1 MAYKFREEIVGK
13 RFLSVSDFTKLKVNK
28 ISEWGWRAGVIRAA
42 SHRDNGCHDLQILVE
57 YDDVEWQR
65 REWLSPHRDAVFSF
79 FLIER
84 GLYWAERPDPRH
96 ASLIPIDHHNH
107 ANNNH
112 HQHRINGKPL
122 RGATAVADTVAWPA
136 LTFYPLVARAE
147 LHEDAMPIEFMQD
160 RKLDFVDYSKLK
172 PFTQDWELTKGTMPW
187 RNAVRRW
194 AEMQDGQRILL
205 TTPSILVGFRVE
217 VYRAEGTTQ
226 WYTAVIVGY
235 NESTKDL
242 TVTDDTVLED
252 HNEDPTLVQMRLI
265 GDGVVESIMRG
276 EVVGMTPRRSRSST
290 ALTHALVVPRPGRRP
305 RRRPGNAAQLQ
316 ATPRV
321 QSPISQHLEKEK
333 NNARNNR
340 RRRVSE
346 GASREKT
353 EKESTEAALSTR
365 QQEDRENKGPPSG
378 KVSNRVARPVL
389 EEANSASG
397 SASKLRRRG
406 AAVKSPTADHQ
417 GPAQHQRPVRRRPR
431 PGSGQEVK
439 PGVEEESVEHHH
451 HHHRTGSGARADK
464 DERLGSRSEEEE
476 EEEEEERALEREN
489 EESPERCDPLTKRLR
504 TSPVGRKLRSE
515 SSKGKNAEEAA
526 ADRAG
531 EVVVEEDEEEDDKE
545 EEEAGVEKHDRAE
558 REVDKLEENEESQSR
573 ERDRE
578 PEPPPPDKVDPGG
591 NPASEEQQPDNNPE
605 PKKDGR
611 AIDRGAAKIGERK
624 EQQQQRQQQ
633 HQQQPPQ
640 FVVNGLHVDSPLV
653 SDKTNVIREDSP
665 SLLKSTTRSKAKG
678 FAEEDGEDARA
689 RARATAAAA
698 AAEDERDENASEEE
712 AGSQRSRRTELTTT
726 ELGTEDSVGS
736 VGGARAASV
745 ESVVELLESSSQDS
759 GSVLERLSPLSSSG
773 GGGPGRQNSLL
784 LEQQRE
790 QERSRHNES
799 PIILAERLNKPPPP
813 IAGHHHHHHL
823 QPYHQPPHQQ
833 QQQQQQQYHHHHQ
846 QHHQQRYSAGSPVI
860 HHHHQQQQPPPPP
873 QHHHHHHHHHQLT
886 SSSHQHHHHHPT
898 HLTPSGLLE
907 VQQQSHTSR
916 GGDEAG
922 GGLME
927 VEPGAG
933 IPGAGVLAGVS
944 TAIGGIRASGGSNS
958 GGIAGTY
965 GDSGSDSG
973 VSSLRSAGSGD
984 ERSGSRSSALSVE
997 ETTSSSTPSASITT
1011 SAAPARVWHVQS
1023 IQHTTLLMAHP
1034 QGAPNA
1040 PANAAATAP
1049 PVGYQSPAPPGHHAA
1064 VASDMLWR
1072 PIQSRTYPPLSHTL
1086 LGPQQPSPEE
1096 LLERDRHERLLRER
1110 REAEVRELEKAK
1122 MERERLEKQRAE
1134 QAVHKHFEESFRLAQ
1149 QKRNMQTAS
1158 IASWN
1163 NFLPIVPPPTHPAS
1177 RTHGAPSGLT
1187 AHAAASHRGHPGH
1200 LGGTPGGAPAAA
1212 VTTHSVSVAQ
1222 QQQREREEYDKVRD
1236 IREIRERD
1244 AVLAV
1249 ERQVRQIETR
1259 DHIAA
1264 QQRAAYYATSP
1275 AQQVSRPSSVP
1286 GKVEYPPPPA
1296 HSRTSKSSLP
1306 VGALH
1311 EKPSVVGPSHS
1322 SLPKAEPNVNLFNYS
1337 STYQPSCS
1345 PYMHDLKIQNEL
1357 RQPPPKSL
1365 PSKSGLAGDL
1375 ERDHHGREV
1384 LQNPPSL
1391 LPDHKSSVIVKNEGR
1406 ELAKAPAPQ
1415 QHSSSSRSYLSLQP
1429 VAPQHKS
1436 SAYEAYRSPTQ
1447 SPHHLHPAHLDG
1459 LQAAKSI
1466 ASSASHHR
1474 SSSGAPTTTTT
1485 QQLPSPHS
1493 HPPPP
1498 PAPEPRLHPHNP
1510 RQSPHAPPPQHP
1522 HQPPPPPHPSPPE
1535 PRYLNRPEPAGLPY
1549 SAAKSTYSYPHPPTA
1564 SPTPSSHYPTPPPA
1578 GSKPKVSSPAPPHI
1592 YGKPNSGI
1600 MTGTPVCRASE
1611 PPVAAPIPLTSKAGS
1626 SPYQQVPHHHG
1637 APPPLPPPA
1646 HSRVYESRFVGSLA
1660 GAKLPPPPLHGSP
1673 PTAASAPLSRPIAH
1687 PAHPAHL
1694 STSPHQ
1700 QSGQT
1705 LQHAQSQIT
1714 TAFQTQPLDLG
1725 VERSGSPKRKAPTP
1739 LLCDNASGQ
1748 PVSLEVCK
1756 KRRTEEPQPLSLQ
1769 CVGQPVLS
1777 RVSEPSP
1784 LIASA
1789 ATSITTVVNTA
1800 LLAQSN
1806 SQTTQEQR
1814 TVTAVSPA
1822 PGTAS
1827 GDGST
1832 RPAST
1837 GSVCSLNP
1845 TPLSAAPSPAPIPSP
1860 APSTAPSPAPSAPGT
1875 PAKVNPSTG
1884 ADSEKSN
1891 SPAPRPPSS
1900 TSYPGHKLK
1909 KAWLQRHS
1917 RCEDGTENTTNMVS
1931 TVSLPLISRETSSS
1945 NSKDRDTSNTS
1956 NVNANNS
1963 SAPIT
1968 CLPSAVNSIHNIGSM
1983 AVNSINKSKVTGK
1996 SGRKP
2001 ANKESL
2007 NGHATDTSKTPQED
2021 SSSSDPERK
2030 SPPKRK
2036 PPKVKRK
2043 KGAARRQQTA
2053 AEDQRR
2059 RKEEKQG
2066 GGAGAGSE
2074 SSNESE
2080 AGSASDTSEQ
2090 LSTIQPA
2097 SRVRHTTANSNNSSG
2112 NGNNKEP
2119 RKRGR
2124 RPKTTKGN
2132 EVGGEDQQPRQKKE
2146 RRDDSTSGGN
2156 NGPGG
2161 SGGRG
2166 DPFRKPPISQLKK
2179 TGESWLQDGA
2189 CFEVAPKLAKCREC
2203 RWTPH
2208 QRSKN
2213 LPQNIFCRFYAFRR
2227 LRYTKNGQLAI
2238 AGFSDPHKDASEE
2251 DLRLWLPGKDNQ
2263 ETTGKDDKSEKNEK
2277 DKGDR
2282 EDLDLETAHR
2292 LLRQVGDQ
2300 FCDLLHQ
2307 EKDALQEHMAEASSG
2322 VVDGTVAWKRVIQ
2335 GVREMCDVCET
2346 TLFNYHWACGKCGF
2360 VVCID
2365 CYKGRK
2371 NGTIKI
2377 WGESGKDRDEFSW
2390 LLCTNRQAHEP
2401 ERLML
2406 TQIIAGDSLLRL
2418 GQRLHECRA
2427 EWGILQHCACSLV
2440 TSTQSNEVL
2449 RNLIKGDSVPVL
2461 NGNVKQEIKEEK
2473 KMNESNGASESKT
2486 NGEDKNSPLNWLAD
2500 VALQNQDKNESGS
2513 SSDSDE
2519 DREGNYSTLRELLI
2533 RPSHKSNGSGGS
2545 RSNSPTTNSGGGVNA
2560 TSATGNT
2567 ATQNNV
2573 TKSGKKSKMDTLDEV
2588 ISSVI
2593 EHSVKKDISLGDAK
2607 PRVLKYFVRR
2617 YKWTQRG
2624 REPLPIRIMTLTE
2637 SKSLYPDV
2645 PHSWL
2650 CNGKLLRLNDPNNPN
2665 NYRIFQDQWKRGQ
2678 PVIVSDVSKALDMNL
2693 WHPDSFARDFG
2704 DEKNDL
2710 INCMTGNLVPNQ
2722 PMRKFWEGFENFSKR
2737 LKDERGNPML
2747 LKLKD
2752 WPPGEDF
2759 AELLP
2764 SRFTDLMKVLPL
2776 SEYTH
2781 RNGRLNL
2788 ASRLP
2793 NCFVRPDLGPKMYNA
2808 YGSALHPS
2816 KGTTN
2821 LHLDISDAVNVMVY
2835 VGIPKDADNDEH
2847 IKEALKAID
2856 EAGCDVLTRRR
2867 ARDPAEAPGA
2877 LWHIYAARDADKI
2890 RDLLNAVSLERG
2902 ARLEPHHDPI
2912 HDQSCY
2918 LDGPLRER
2926 LYREYG
2932 VEGYA
2937 IVQCLGDAV
2946 FVPAGAPHQVRNL
2959 HNCIKVAEDFVSPE
2973 NVSHCFHLTQEFRAL
2988 SDTHT
2993 NHEDKLQIKN
3003 IIYHAVKDSLTVL
3016 ANVKEETIAK
3026 LAKANNETKIKEET

>member
-13 RFLSVSDFTKLKVNK
+13 RFLSVSGFTKLKVNK

-172 PFTQDWELTKGTMPW
+172 PFTQDWELTKGAMPW
-187 RNAVRRW
+187 GNAVRRW

-205 TTPSILVGFRVE
+205 TTPSVLVGFRVE

-316 ATPRV
+316 TTPRV
-321 QSPISQHLEKEK
+321 QSPISQQLEKEK

-346 GASREKT
+346 GASRERT
-353 EKESTEAALSTR
+353 EKDSADTALSTR

-397 SASKLRRRG
+397 SVSKLRRRG
-406 AAVKSPTADHQ
+406 PAVKSPTTDHQ
-417 GPAQHQRPVRRRPR
+417 SPAQHQRPVRRRPR
-431 PGSGQEVK
+431 SGGGQEVK
-439 PGVEEESVEHHH
+439 TGAEGESVEHH
-451 HHHRTGSGARADK
+451 RTEARADK
-464 DERLGSRSEEEE
+464 DERLGNRSEEEE
-476 EEEEEERALEREN
+476 EEEEEEERLEGED
-489 EESPERCDPLTKRLR
+489 EESQERCDPLTKRLR

-526 ADRAG
+526 ADRARESAVEAER
-531 EVVVEEDEEEDDKE
+531 EVEDEDDD
-545 EEEAGVEKHDRAE
+545 EEEAGVGKHDRAE
-558 REVDKLEENEESQSR
+558 REVSKLEEDEESQSR

-591 NPASEEQQPDNNPE
+591 DPASKEEQQPDNKSE
-605 PKKDGR
+605 SGKDAR
-611 AIDRGAAKIGERK
+611 ATDWGADKVGERK
-624 EQQQQRQQQ
+624 EQQQQQQ
-633 HQQQPPQ
+633 QQQPPQ
-640 FVVNGLHVDSPLV
+640 LLVNGLHVDSPLV
-653 SDKTNVIREDSP
+653 SDKTNVIREGSP
-665 SLLKSTTRSKAKG
+665 SLLKSTRSKTKG
-678 FAEEDGEDARA
+678 SAEEDREDVAA
-689 RARATAAAA
+689 AAAA

-712 AGSQRSRRTELTTT
+712 VGSQRSRRTELTTT

-736 VGGARAASV
+736 VGGVRAASV

-759 GSVLERLSPLSSSG
+759 GSVLERLSPFSSSG
-773 GGGPGRQNSLL
+773 GGGPGRQSSLL

-823 QPYHQPPHQQ
+823 QPYHQSHHQQ
-833 QQQQQQQYHHHHQ
+833 QQFHHQHHQ
-846 QHHQQRYSAGSPVI
+846 QHHQQHVQQHYSANNPVI
-860 HHHHQQQQPPPPP
+860 HHHHQQQQQQQQPPS
-873 QHHHHHHHHHQLT
+873 QHHHYQLA
-886 SSSHQHHHHHPT
+886 SSPHQHHHHPT
-898 HLTPSGLLE
+898 ARLTPSSLLE

-922 GGLME
+922 LME
-927 VEPGAG
+927 VEAGAG
-933 IPGAGVLAGVS
+933 IPGANVLAGVP
-944 TAIGGIRASGGSNS
+944 TAVGGIRSSGGSS
-958 GGIAGTY
+958 GAAGVVGTY

-973 VSSLRSAGSGD
+973 VSSLKSAGSGD

-997 ETTSSSTPSASITT
+997 ETTSSSTPSAVV
-1011 SAAPARVWHVQS
+1011 AAAAAAAAATPARIWHVQS
-1023 IQHTTLLMAHP
+1023 VQHTSLLMAHP
-1034 QGAPNA
+1034 SQGAPNA
-1040 PANAAATAP
+1040 GASAAATAP
-1049 PVGYQSPAPPGHHAA
+1049 PVGYHSSAPPSHHAA
-1064 VASDMLWR
+1064 EMLWR
-1072 PIQSRTYPPLSHTL
+1072 PSRAYPPLSHTL
-1086 LGPQQPSPEE
+1086 LGPQPSSPEE
-1096 LLERDRHERLLRER
+1096 LLERDRHDRMLRER
-1110 REAEVRELEKAK
+1110 RDAEVREMEKARL
-1122 MERERLEKQRAE
+1122 ERERLEKQQAE
-1134 QAVHKHFEESFRLAQ
+1134 QQVHKHFEESLRLAQ
-1149 QKRNMQTAS
+1149 QKRNMQSS
-1158 IASWN
+1158 IGW
-1163 NFLPIVPPPTHPAS
+1163 PAFMQVQQS
-1177 RTHGAPSGLT
+1177 RTHGTLTGHPVSSHHHPSGPPGGS
-1187 AHAAASHRGHPGH
+1187 AAA
-1200 LGGTPGGAPAAA
+1200 AAA
-1212 VTTHSVSVAQ
+1212 VAHPVSIAQ
-1222 QQQREREEYDKVRD
+1222 QQVQQREREEQEREARD
-1236 IREIRERD
+1236 RER
-1244 AVLAV
+1244 
-1249 ERQVRQIETR
+1249 EREVRHQR
-1259 DHIAA
+1259 DHSMAA
-1264 QQRAAYYATSP
+1264 AERMHQRQHEARERAEARERVAYYATTAPS
-1275 AQQVSRPSSVP
+1275 AQQVRPSSVP

-1296 HSRTSKSSLP
+1296 HSRTSKSSLQVSARDRP
-1306 VGALH
+1306 I
-1311 EKPSVVGPSHS
+1311 VGPTH
-1322 SLPKAEPNVNLFNYS
+1322 SLPKVEPSLFNYS
-1337 STYQPSCS
+1337 TYQAQPPCTT
-1345 PYMHDLKIQNEL
+1345 YLHDLKLKNDMG
-1357 RQPPPKSL
+1357 PHKSL
-1365 PSKSGLAGDL
+1365 SSKSELTGGL

-1406 ELAKAPAPQ
+1406 ELPKTPAPQ
-1415 QHSSSSRSYLSLQP
+1415 QHSSSPKIMPYMNVQS

-1436 SAYEAYRSPTQ
+1436 SAYEYRSPTQ

-1459 LQAAKSI
+1459 LQAVKSM

-1474 SSSGAPTTTTT
+1474 GGSGSGGATTT
-1485 QQLPSPHS
+1485 QLPSPHG

-1498 PAPEPRLHPHNP
+1498 AQPEQRLHSHNP
-1510 RQSPHAPPPQHP
+1510 RQSPHAPPQHP

-1535 PRYLNRPEPAGLPY
+1535 SRYLSRPEPAGLPY
-1549 SAAKSTYSYPHPPTA
+1549 GAAKSTYSYSHPHPPTA
-1564 SPTPSSHYPTPPPA
+1564 SPTAASHYAAPPPA

-1611 PPVAAPIPLTSKAGS
+1611 TPVAAPIPLTSKAGS

-1637 APPPLPPPA
+1637 APPPPLPPPA
-1646 HSRVYESRFVGSLA
+1646 HSRSVYDSRGFAGSLP
-1660 GAKLPPPPLHGSP
+1660 GAKLPPPTLHGSP

-1687 PAHPAHL
+1687 PAHPAHPAHL
-1694 STSPHQ
+1694 NTSPHQ
-1700 QSGQT
+1700 QPGQT

-1714 TAFQTQPLDLG
+1714 AAFQTQPLDLG

-1769 CVGQPVLS
+1769 SVGQPVLS

-1800 LLAQSN
+1800 ALLAQPN
-1806 SQTTQEQR
+1806 SQAMQEQR
-1814 TVTAVSPA
+1814 TVTAASPA

-1827 GDGST
+1827 GDGSV
-1832 RPAST
+1832 RPSST

-1845 TPLSAAPSPAPIPSP
+1845 APVSAAPSPAPIPSP
-1860 APSTAPSPAPSAPGT
+1860 APSTAPSPVPSAPGT
-1875 PAKVNPSTG
+1875 PAKTNPSN
-1884 ADSEKSN
+1884 ADSEKCN

-1900 TSYPGHKLK
+1900 TSYPVHKLK

-1917 RCEDGTENTTNMVS
+1917 RCEDGTENTTSMASSV
-1931 TVSLPLISRETSSS
+1931 TLPLNISRETPSS
-1945 NSKDRDTSNTS
+1945 NSKDRDSNNAS
-1956 NVNANNS
+1956 SNANNS
-1963 SAPIT
+1963 NASTT

-2059 RKEEKQG
+2059 RKEDKQG
-2066 GGAGAGSE
+2066 GGAGVGSE

-2090 LSTIQPA
+2090 LSSIQPA

-2124 RPKTTKGN
+2124 RPKTTKNN

-2156 NGPGG
+2156 SGPGG

-2189 CFEVAPKLAKCREC
+2189 CFEVASKLAKCREC
-2203 RWTPH
+2203 RWTPN
-2208 QRSKN
+2208 QRNKN

-2238 AGFSDPHKDASEE
+2238 AGFSDPHKDASED
-2251 DLRLWLPGKDNQ
+2251 DLRLWLPGKDSQ

-2371 NGTIKI
+2371 NGTVKI
-2377 WGESGKDRDEFSW
+2377 WGESGKDRDDFSW
-2390 LLCTNRQAHEP
+2390 LLCTNRQVHEP

-2427 EWGILQHCACSLV
+2427 EWGIPQHCACSLIA
-2440 TSTQSNEVL
+2440 TSQPNEIL

-2473 KMNESNGASESKT
+2473 KINESNGASESKT
-2486 NGEDKNSPLNWLAD
+2486 NGEDKNSLTWLATVALENQPD
-2500 VALQNQDKNESGS
+2500 KNQALQNQADSGQES
-2513 SSDSDE
+2513 SSDSD
-2519 DREGNYSTLRELLI
+2519 DADNFSTLRELLI

-2545 RSNSPTTNSGGGVNA
+2545 RSNSPTNNSGGGVN
-2560 TSATGNT
+2560 N

-2573 TKSGKKSKMDTLDEV
+2573 AKSGKKSKMDTLDEV

-2593 EHSVKKDISLGDAK
+2593 EHSVKKEKDSGLVDDEK
-2607 PRVLKYFVRR
+2607 PRELKHFVRR
-2617 YKWTQRG
+2617 YKWMQRG
-2624 REPLPIRIMTLTE
+2624 REPLPIRIMTGTE
-2637 SKSLYPDV
+2637 SQSLYPDV

-2650 CNGKLLRLNDPNNPN
+2650 CDGKLLRLSDPNNPN

-2678 PVIVSDVSKALDMNL
+2678 PVIVSDVAKALDMNL

-2710 INCMTGNLVPNQ
+2710 VNCMTGNLVPNQ
-2722 PMRKFWEGFENFSKR
+2722 PMRKFWEGFEYYSKR

-2808 YGSALHPS
+2808 YGSALYS
-2816 KGTTN
+2816 NKGTTN

-2835 VGIPKDADNDEH
+2835 VGMPKDVNNEESLKART
-2847 IKEALKAID
+2847 EAMRAID
-2856 EAGCDVLTRRR
+2856 EAGCDILTRRR
-2867 ARDPAEAPGA
+2867 ARDEKEKPGA

-2890 RDLLNAVSLERG
+2890 RDLLNAVALERG

-2959 HNCIKVAEDFVSPE
+2959 QNCIKVAEDFVSPE

-3016 ANVKEETIAK
+3016 ANVKEETLAK
-3026 LAKANNETKIKEET
+3026 LAKANNETKMKEET

>member
-1 MAYKFREEIVGK
+1 
-13 RFLSVSDFTKLKVNK
+13 
-28 ISEWGWRAGVIRAA
+28 
-42 SHRDNGCHDLQILVE
+42 H
-57 YDDVEWQR
+57 
-65 REWLSPHRDAVFSF
+65 
-79 FLIER
+79 
-84 GLYWAERPDPRH
+84 
-96 ASLIPIDHHNH
+96 
-107 ANNNH
+107 
-112 HQHRINGKPL
+112 
-122 RGATAVADTVAWPA
+122 
-136 LTFYPLVARAE
+136 
-147 LHEDAMPIEFMQD
+147 
-160 RKLDFVDYSKLK
+160 
-172 PFTQDWELTKGTMPW
+172 
-187 RNAVRRW
+187 
-194 AEMQDGQRILL
+194 
-205 TTPSILVGFRVE
+205 
-217 VYRAEGTTQ
+217 
-226 WYTAVIVGY
+226 
-235 NESTKDL
+235 
-242 TVTDDTVLED
+242 
-252 HNEDPTLVQMRLI
+252 
-265 GDGVVESIMRG
+265 
-276 EVVGMTPRRSRSST
+276 
-290 ALTHALVVPRPGRRP
+290 PG
-305 RRRPGNAAQLQ
+305 
-316 ATPRV
+316 
-321 QSPISQHLEKEK
+321 
-333 NNARNNR
+333 
-340 RRRVSE
+340 
-346 GASREKT
+346 
-353 EKESTEAALSTR
+353 
-365 QQEDRENKGPPSG
+365 GPP
-378 KVSNRVARPVL
+378 V
-389 EEANSASG
+389 
-397 SASKLRRRG
+397 
-406 AAVKSPTADHQ
+406 
-417 GPAQHQRPVRRRPR
+417 
-431 PGSGQEVK
+431 
-439 PGVEEESVEHHH
+439 
-451 HHHRTGSGARADK
+451 
-464 DERLGSRSEEEE
+464 
-476 EEEEEERALEREN
+476 
-489 EESPERCDPLTKRLR
+489 
-504 TSPVGRKLRSE
+504 
-515 SSKGKNAEEAA
+515 
-526 ADRAG
+526 
-531 EVVVEEDEEEDDKE
+531 
-545 EEEAGVEKHDRAE
+545 
-558 REVDKLEENEESQSR
+558 
-573 ERDRE
+573 
-578 PEPPPPDKVDPGG
+578 
-591 NPASEEQQPDNNPE
+591 
-605 PKKDGR
+605 
-611 AIDRGAAKIGERK
+611 
-624 EQQQQRQQQ
+624 
-633 HQQQPPQ
+633 
-640 FVVNGLHVDSPLV
+640 
-653 SDKTNVIREDSP
+653 
-665 SLLKSTTRSKAKG
+665 
-678 FAEEDGEDARA
+678 
-689 RARATAAAA
+689 AAAA
-698 AAEDERDENASEEE
+698 AA
-712 AGSQRSRRTELTTT
+712 
-726 ELGTEDSVGS
+726 V
-736 VGGARAASV
+736 AA
-745 ESVVELLESSSQDS
+745 
-759 GSVLERLSPLSSSG
+759 
-773 GGGPGRQNSLL
+773 
-784 LEQQRE
+784 
-790 QERSRHNES
+790 
-799 PIILAERLNKPPPP
+799 
-813 IAGHHHHHHL
+813 
-823 QPYHQPPHQQ
+823 
-833 QQQQQQQYHHHHQ
+833 
-846 QHHQQRYSAGSPVI
+846 
-860 HHHHQQQQPPPPP
+860 
-873 QHHHHHHHHHQLT
+873 
-886 SSSHQHHHHHPT
+886 
-898 HLTPSGLLE
+898 
-907 VQQQSHTSR
+907 
-916 GGDEAG
+916 
-922 GGLME
+922 
-927 VEPGAG
+927 
-933 IPGAGVLAGVS
+933 
-944 TAIGGIRASGGSNS
+944 
-958 GGIAGTY
+958 
-965 GDSGSDSG
+965 
-973 VSSLRSAGSGD
+973 
-984 ERSGSRSSALSVE
+984 
-997 ETTSSSTPSASITT
+997 
-1011 SAAPARVWHVQS
+1011 
-1023 IQHTTLLMAHP
+1023 AHP
-1034 QGAPNA
+1034 
-1040 PANAAATAP
+1040 
-1049 PVGYQSPAPPGHHAA
+1049 
-1064 VASDMLWR
+1064 
-1072 PIQSRTYPPLSHTL
+1072 
-1086 LGPQQPSPEE
+1086 
-1096 LLERDRHERLLRER
+1096 
-1110 REAEVRELEKAK
+1110 
-1122 MERERLEKQRAE
+1122 
-1134 QAVHKHFEESFRLAQ
+1134 
-1149 QKRNMQTAS
+1149 
-1158 IASWN
+1158 
-1163 NFLPIVPPPTHPAS
+1163 
-1177 RTHGAPSGLT
+1177 LT
-1187 AHAAASHRGHPGH
+1187 
-1200 LGGTPGGAPAAA
+1200 
-1212 VTTHSVSVAQ
+1212 VAQ
-1222 QQQREREEYDKVRD
+1222 QQQREREE
-1236 IREIRERD
+1236 REARERERERD
-1244 AVLAV
+1244 AREREQREHLVAAERLH
-1249 ERQVRQIETR
+1249 RQVEAR
-1259 DHIAA
+1259 DHVAA
-1264 QQRAAYYATSP
+1264 QQRAVYYATAGPP

-1286 GKVEYPPPPA
+1286 GKVDYPPPPA

-1311 EKPSVVGPSHS
+1311 EKAPVVGPSHG
-1322 SLPKAEPNVNLFNYS
+1322 SLPKAEPNVNLFSYS
-1337 STYQPSCS
+1337 STYQPQAS
-1345 PYMHDLKIQNEL
+1345 YLHDIKVKSEL
-1357 RQPPPKSL
+1357 GQPHKSL
-1365 PSKSGLAGDL
+1365 SSKSGLAGGL

-1406 ELAKAPAPQ
+1406 ELPKAPAPQ
-1415 QHSSSSRSYLSLQP
+1415 QHSSSPKIMPYLNVQS
-1429 VAPQHKS
+1429 VAPQHKPA
-1436 SAYEAYRSPTQ
+1436 AYEYRSPTQ

-1459 LQAAKSI
+1459 LQAKSMPP
-1466 ASSASHHR
+1466 SASHHR
-1474 SSSGAPTTTTT
+1474 GGSGSGGVPTTTT
-1485 QQLPSPHS
+1485 QLPSPHG

-1498 PAPEPRLHPHNP
+1498 PAPAPVPHSHNP
-1510 RQSPHAPPPQHP
+1510 RQSPHAPPQHP

-1535 PRYLNRPEPAGLPY
+1535 PRYLSRPEPAGLPY
-1549 SAAKSTYSYPHPPTA
+1549 GAAKTTYPYPHPHPPTA
-1564 SPTPSSHYPTPPPA
+1564 SPTTASHYAAPPPA

-1592 YGKPNSGI
+1592 YGKPNSMTGI

-1611 PPVAAPIPLTSKAGS
+1611 PPVAAPIPLTSKASS

-1637 APPPLPPPA
+1637 APPPPLPPPA
-1646 HSRVYESRFVGSLA
+1646 HSSR
-1660 GAKLPPPPLHGSP
+1660 
-1673 PTAASAPLSRPIAH
+1673 
-1687 PAHPAHL
+1687 
-1694 STSPHQ
+1694 PHQ
-1700 QSGQT
+1700 QPGQT
-1705 LQHAQSQIT
+1705 LQHAPPSQIT

-1725 VERSGSPKRKAPTP
+1725 VERSGSPKRKAPTS
-1739 LLCDNASGQ
+1739 LMCDNISGQ

-1769 CVGQPVLS
+1769 CVGSPVLS

-1800 LLAQSN
+1800 ALLTQPN

-1814 TVTAVSPA
+1814 TATPVSPA
-1822 PGTAS
+1822 PRTAS
-1827 GDGST
+1827 GDGSV

-1845 TPLSAAPSPAPIPSP
+1845 APPTPVSAAPSPAPIPSP

-1875 PAKVNPSTG
+1875 PAKPNPGT

-1900 TSYPGHKLK
+1900 TTVHKLK

-1917 RCEDGTENTTNMVS
+1917 RCEDGTENTTGMVVGGS
-1931 TVSLPLISRETSSS
+1931 CVTLPLNIARETPSSQQGL
-1945 NSKDRDTSNTS
+1945 NSKDRENDRTTS
-1956 NVNANNS
+1956 NANNS
-1963 SAPIT
+1963 SGTTTTTT

-1983 AVNSINKSKVTGK
+1983 AVNSINKSKGTGK

-2059 RKEEKQG
+2059 RKEDKQG

-2090 LSTIQPA
+2090 LSSVQPA

-2112 NGNNKEP
+2112 NGSNKEP

-2263 ETTGKDDKSEKNEK
+2263 EATGKDDKSERNEK

-2377 WGESGKDRDEFSW
+2377 WGESGKDRDDFSW

-2427 EWGILQHCACSLV
+2427 EWGIAQHCACSLV
-2440 TSTQSNEVL
+2440 ASSQPNEVL
-2449 RNLIKGDSVPVL
+2449 RSLIKGDSVPVL
-2461 NGNVKQEIKEEK
+2461 NGN
-2473 KMNESNGASESKT
+2473 
-2486 NGEDKNSPLNWLAD
+2486 
-2500 VALQNQDKNESGS
+2500 
-2513 SSDSDE
+2513 
-2519 DREGNYSTLRELLI
+2519 
-2533 RPSHKSNGSGGS
+2533 
-2545 RSNSPTTNSGGGVNA
+2545 
-2560 TSATGNT
+2560 
-2567 ATQNNV
+2567 NNV
-2573 TKSGKKSKMDTLDEV
+2573 AKSGKKSKMDTLDEV

-2593 EHSVKKDISLGDAK
+2593 EHSVKKERDSGMDDEK
-2607 PRVLKYFVRR
+2607 PRELKHFVRR

-2650 CNGKLLRLNDPNNPN
+2650 CDGKLLRLNDPNNPN

-2808 YGSALHPS
+2808 YGSALHPN

-2835 VGIPKDADNDEH
+2835 VGIPKDADSDEH
-2847 IKEALKAID
+2847 IKEALRAID
-2856 EAGCDVLTRRR
+2856 EAGCDILTRRR
-2867 ARDPAEAPGA
+2867 VRDRGEAPGA

-2890 RDLLNAVSLERG
+2890 RDLLNAVALERG

-3016 ANVKEETIAK
+3016 ANVKEETLTK
-3026 LAKANNETKIKEET
+3026 LKTTNETKIKEET

>member
-13 RFLSVSDFTKLKVNK
+13 RFLSVSGFTKPKVNK

-172 PFTQDWELTKGTMPW
+172 PFTDWELTKGTMPW
-187 RNAVRRW
+187 GNAVRRW

-205 TTPSILVGFRVE
+205 TTPSVLVGFRVE

-316 ATPRV
+316 TTPRV
-321 QSPISQHLEKEK
+321 QSPIPQHLEKER

-346 GASREKT
+346 GASREKD
-353 EKESTEAALSTR
+353 SEAALPAR

-378 KVSNRVARPVL
+378 RVGNRVARPVL

-406 AAVKSPTADHQ
+406 AAVKSPTTH
-417 GPAQHQRPVRRRPR
+417 GPPAPQQRPARRRPR
-431 PGSGQEVK
+431 PGGGGQEVK
-439 PGVEEESVEHHH
+439 TDAGELAGTA
-451 HHHRTGSGARADK
+451 RTADK

-476 EEEEEERALEREN
+476 EEEEEGRLEGEDEER
-489 EESPERCDPLTKRLR
+489 SRCDPLTKRLR

-515 SSKGKNAEEAA
+515 SSKGKNAEEASP
-526 ADRAG
+526 DR
-531 EVVVEEDEEEDDKE
+531 EVVLEEEEEEDEEEA
-545 EEEAGVEKHDRAE
+545 EEEAGEGKHDGTE
-558 REVDKLEENEESQSR
+558 REVDKLEEDEESQSR

-591 NPASEEQQPDNNPE
+591 GSKEQPGSRSESEKDSREREANESQQP
-605 PKKDGR
+605 
-611 AIDRGAAKIGERK
+611 
-624 EQQQQRQQQ
+624 
-633 HQQQPPQ
+633 QPQ
-640 FVVNGLHVDSPLV
+640 LLVNGLHVDPPVV
-653 SDKTNVIREDSP
+653 SDKTNAIREGSP
-665 SLLKSTTRSKAKG
+665 SLLKSTARSKTRAL
-678 FAEEDGEDARA
+678 AEEE
-689 RARATAAAA
+689 
-698 AAEDERDENASEEE
+698 ECDENEEE
-712 AGSQRSRRTELTTT
+712 EEVGSRRTELTTT

-736 VGGARAASV
+736 VGGVRAASV

-773 GGGPGRQNSLL
+773 GGGPGRQSLL

-790 QERSRHNES
+790 QERNRHNES
-799 PIILAERLNKPPPP
+799 PVILAERLNKPPPP

-823 QPYHQPPHQQ
+823 QPYHQPHHQQ
-833 QQQQQQQYHHHHQ
+833 QQQPQSYQHHHHQQQ
-846 QHHQQRYSAGSPVI
+846 QHHQQRYSADSPVI
-860 HHHHQQQQPPPPP
+860 HHHHHQQQPPQQQP
-873 QHHHHHHHHHQLT
+873 QHHHHQLT
-886 SSSHQHHHHHPT
+886 SSPHHHHP
-898 HLTPSGLLE
+898 HLTPSSLLE

-922 GGLME
+922 LME
-927 VEPGAG
+927 VEAGAG
-933 IPGAGVLAGVS
+933 IPGAGVLASVPS
-944 TAIGGIRASGGSNS
+944 VVGGIRATSGGS
-958 GGIAGTY
+958 GVAY
-965 GDSGSDSG
+965 GDTGSDSG

-997 ETTSSSTPSASITT
+997 ETTSSSAPTAV
-1011 SAAPARVWHVQS
+1011 AAAATPARVWHVQS
-1023 IQHTTLLMAHP
+1023 VQHTSLLMAHP
-1034 QGAPNA
+1034 SQGGAPNPTA
-1040 PANAAATAP
+1040 AAAATAP
-1049 PVGYQSPAPPGHHAA
+1049 PVGYQSPAPPGHH
-1064 VASDMLWR
+1064 VSSEMLWR
-1072 PIQSRTYPPLSHTL
+1072 PSRYPPLSHAL
-1086 LGPQQPSPEE
+1086 LGPQPPSPEE
-1096 LLERDRHERLLRER
+1096 LLERDRHERMLRER
-1110 REAEVRELEKAK
+1110 REAEVREREREAK
-1122 MERERLEKQRAE
+1122 MERERLEKQRAAE
-1134 QAVHKHFEESFRLAQ
+1134 QAVHKHFEESLSRLAQ
-1149 QKRNMQTAS
+1149 QKISYAPQRGS
-1158 IASWN
+1158 SLSWN
-1163 NFLPIVPPPTHPAS
+1163 TFIPLPPTGRS
-1177 RTHGAPSGLT
+1177 HGAPHSGMT
-1187 AHAAASHRGHPGH
+1187 APHAGHHHPG
-1200 LGGTPGGAPAAA
+1200 GPGATAAAAA
-1212 VTTHSVSVAQ
+1212 VAHPVTVAQ
-1222 QQQREREEYDKVRD
+1222 QQQREREE
-1236 IREIRERD
+1236 REREREWEQRENEHQLAT
-1244 AVLAV
+1244 AVRLHL
-1249 ERQVRQIETR
+1249 RQESRGHV
-1259 DHIAA
+1259 AA
-1264 QQRAAYYATSP
+1264 QQGAAYFAATAPPS
-1275 AQQVSRPSSVP
+1275 QQVSRPSSVP
-1286 GKVEYPPPPA
+1286 GKVDYHPPPA

-1306 VGALH
+1306 SVSTLH
-1311 EKPSVVGPSHS
+1311 DKAPPVVGPSHS
-1322 SLPKAEPNVNLFNYS
+1322 SLPKAEPNINIFNY
-1337 STYQPSCS
+1337 TYS
-1345 PYMHDLKIQNEL
+1345 PTYMHDMKVKSEL
-1357 RQPPPKSL
+1357 GQPHKSL
-1365 PSKSGLAGDL
+1365 PGKSGLAGGL

-1384 LQNPPSL
+1384 LNPPSL

-1406 ELAKAPAPQ
+1406 ELPKAPAPQ
-1415 QHSSSSRSYLSLQP
+1415 QQHSSSPKMMSYLNVQP

-1436 SAYEAYRSPTQ
+1436 SAYEYKSPTQ
-1447 SPHHLHPAHLDG
+1447 SPHHLHHLDG
-1459 LQAAKSI
+1459 LQAAAKSI
-1466 ASSASHHR
+1466 PPPASHHR
-1474 SSSGAPTTTTT
+1474 GGGGAVPTTTT
-1485 QQLPSPHS
+1485 QLPSPHG
-1493 HPPPP
+1493 HPPPPP
-1498 PAPEPRLHPHNP
+1498 PAPAPHSHN
-1510 RQSPHAPPPQHP
+1510 RQSPHGQQHP
-1522 HQPPPPPHPSPPE
+1522 HAQPPLPPHPSPPE
-1535 PRYLNRPEPAGLPY
+1535 PRYLNRSEQQGIPSYAPTKSAYPY
-1549 SAAKSTYSYPHPPTA
+1549 PHPHPPTA
-1564 SPTPSSHYPTPPPA
+1564 SPTSHYAAPTT
-1578 GSKPKVSSPAPPHI
+1578 GSKPKVSSPAPQHF

-1611 PPVAAPIPLTSKAGS
+1611 PAVAAPIPLTSKAGS

-1637 APPPLPPPA
+1637 APPSHLPPPA
-1646 HSRVYESRFVGSLA
+1646 HSRSVFESRSAFASSMPA
-1660 GAKLPPPPLHGSP
+1660 GKLPPSLHGSP
-1673 PTAASAPLSRPIAH
+1673 PTAASAPRPIVH
-1687 PAHPAHL
+1687 PVHR
-1694 STSPHQ
+1694 TISPHQ
-1700 QSGQT
+1700 QPSQT
-1705 LQHAQSQIT
+1705 MQHVQPQIN

-1739 LLCDNASGQ
+1739 LLCDNNAAGQ
-1748 PVSLEVCK
+1748 PVALEVSK

-1769 CVGQPVLS
+1769 CVGPPMLS

-1800 LLAQSN
+1800 ALLAQPN
-1806 SQTTQEQR
+1806 SQER
-1814 TVTAVSPA
+1814 TVTAAVSPA
-1822 PGTAS
+1822 PRTSS
-1827 GDGST
+1827 GDGSV
-1832 RPAST
+1832 RPASA

-1845 TPLSAAPSPAPIPSP
+1845 APVSAVPSPAPIPSP

-1875 PAKVNPSTG
+1875 PAKVNNVSTSA

-1900 TSYPGHKLK
+1900 TSYPVHKLK

-1917 RCEDGTENTTNMVS
+1917 GEDGTEDTTGIVGS
-1931 TVSLPLISRETSSS
+1931 GSCLTLPLNISQVPSQPLNSKEHRETASGA
-1945 NSKDRDTSNTS
+1945 SNT
-1956 NVNANNS
+1956 ANN
-1963 SAPIT
+1963 APTST

-2007 NGHATDTSKTPQED
+2007 NGHATDTKTPQED

-2059 RKEEKQG
+2059 RKEDKQG

-2090 LSTIQPA
+2090 LSSIQPT

-2146 RRDDSTSGGN
+2146 RRDDSAGGGN
-2156 NGPGG
+2156 SGPGG

-2263 ETTGKDDKSEKNEK
+2263 ESTGKDEKSEKSEK

-2322 VVDGTVAWKRVIQ
+2322 VIDGTVAWKRVIQ

-2377 WGESGKDRDEFSW
+2377 WGDCGKDRDDFSW

-2427 EWGILQHCACSLV
+2427 EWGIAQHCACTLAMPS
-2440 TSTQSNEVL
+2440 QPNEVL

-2461 NGNVKQEIKEEK
+2461 NGNVKQEMKEEK
-2473 KMNESNGASESKT
+2473 KLNESNGASSEGKT

-2513 SSDSDE
+2513 DSDSDE
-2519 DREGNYSTLRELLI
+2519 DREEGFSTLRELLVG
-2533 RPSHKSNGSGGS
+2533 SSYKSSNGNGS
-2545 RSNSPTTNSGGGVNA
+2545 RSNSPTNNASGVNA
-2560 TSATGNT
+2560 TAAG
-2567 ATQNNV
+2567 NNV
-2573 TKSGKKSKMDTLDEV
+2573 AKSGKKSKMDTLDEV

-2593 EHSVKKDISLGDAK
+2593 EHSVKKERDSGLDDEK
-2607 PRVLKYFVRR
+2607 PRELKHFVRR

-2650 CNGKLLRLNDPNNPN
+2650 CDGKLLRLNDPNNPN

-2678 PVIVSDVSKALDMNL
+2678 PVIVSDVSKALDMSL

-2722 PMRKFWEGFENFSKR
+2722 PMRKFWEGFEHFSKR

-2808 YGSALHPS
+2808 YGSALHPN

-2835 VGIPKDADNDEH
+2835 VGIPKDADSDEH
-2847 IKEALKAID
+2847 IKEALRAID
-2856 EAGCDVLTRRR
+2856 EAGCDILTRRR
-2867 ARDPAEAPGA
+2867 VRDRGEAPGA

-2890 RDLLNAVSLERG
+2890 RDLLNAVALERG

-3016 ANVKEETIAK
+3016 ANVKEETLTK
-3026 LAKANNETKIKEET
+3026 LNDTKIKEET